1 MIHSSPQ
8 QEVGL
13 QCPLQAVQSTETHLL
28 KHLTPISTLPETG
41 LQKTHPIISNRLEKE
56 EDETGMTDYF
66 EKNWKYVSIS
76 KLFE

>member
-66 EKNWKYVSIS
+66 EKNWKYISIF
-76 KLFE
+76 KLFQ

>member
-66 EKNWKYVSIS
+66 EKKIGATFQYLN
-76 KLFE
+76 F

>member
-28 KHLTPISTLPETG
+28 KHLTPILTLPETG
-41 LQKTHPIISNRLEKE
+41 LQKTHPIISNHLVKE
-56 EDETGMTDYF
+56 EDETGTTDYF
-66 EKNWKYVSIS
+66 EEMKVHFST
-76 KLFE
+76 

>member
-28 KHLTPISTLPETG
+28 KHLTPILTLPETG
-41 LQKTHPIISNRLEKE
+41 LQKTHPIISNHLVKE
-56 EDETGMTDYF
+56 EDETGTTDYF
-66 EKNWKYVSIS
+66 EKKWKYIS
-76 KLFE
+76 VLKLIE

>member
-41 LQKTHPIISNRLEKE
+41 LQKTHPIISNRLGKE

-66 EKNWKYVSIS
+66 EKNRNYISIF
-76 KLFE
+76 KLLE